1 MSVTIKDIAKI
12 IGVSHTTVSRALN
25 DNKLISEETR
35 KKIKKVAKDL
45 NYIPNYNARS
55 LVLDRSHLIGL
66 FFSTLVNGTSSG
78 FFQQSVIGVNSVIG
92 DKYNVVV
99 KGIDEYENF
108 SSINTKS
115 FDGIIVMSQ
124 SDDDNSFI
132 YDVQRK
138 NIPMVVLNRD
148 IREEKIVNILSDD
161 KRGANDIVKY
171 LIEKGHKK
179 IAIIEGKQNFKSSA
193 ERKEGYIDA
202 MLEAKIPLVEE
213 YMIKGEYS
221 LESGYIGMKQIL
233 NLKNTPTAV
242 FCLNDDMA
250 LGAINAAYENGLKV
264 PEDISIIGFDDS
276 VFSAYITPALTTVKR
291 AVELMS
297 KEGAKCLLNLM
308 RTGSSTKNKYYIKTE
323 LVIRKSIK
331 EI

>member
-1 MSVTIKDIAKI
+1 MRVTIKDIARI
-12 IGVSHTTVSRALN
+12 TGVSHTTVSRALN
-25 DNKLISEETR
+25 DNILISEKTR
-35 KKIKKVAKDL
+35 EKIKKVAKEL
-45 NYIPNYNARS
+45 NYVPNYNARS
-55 LVLDRSHLIGL
+55 LVLDKSNLIGL
-66 FFSTLVNGTSSG
+66 FFSTLTNGTSSG
-78 FFQQSVIGVNSVIG
+78 FFQQAVIGVNSIIG

-108 SSINTKS
+108 SRINSKS

-132 YDVQRK
+132 YDVLAK

-161 KRGANDIVKY
+161 KRGAYDIVKY

-179 IAIIEGKQNFKSSA
+179 IAIIEGKRNFKSST
-193 ERKEGYIDA
+193 ERKEGYIHA
-202 MLEAKIPLVEE
+202 MSEAKLQLLEE
-213 YMIKGEYS
+213 YMIKGEYNHK
-221 LESGYIGMKQIL
+221 SGYIGMKKIL
-233 NLKNTPTAV
+233 NLKNIPTAV

-250 LGAINAAYENGLKV
+250 LGAINAVYEKGLKV
-264 PEDISIIGFDDS
+264 PEDISIVGFDDS
-276 VFSAYITPALTTVKR
+276 VFSAYITPALTTVRR

-297 KEGAKCLLNLM
+297 RAGAKCLLNLM
-308 RTGSSTKNKYYIKTE
+308 ENGSSAENKYYIKTE
-323 LVIRKSIK
+323 LVIRESIK